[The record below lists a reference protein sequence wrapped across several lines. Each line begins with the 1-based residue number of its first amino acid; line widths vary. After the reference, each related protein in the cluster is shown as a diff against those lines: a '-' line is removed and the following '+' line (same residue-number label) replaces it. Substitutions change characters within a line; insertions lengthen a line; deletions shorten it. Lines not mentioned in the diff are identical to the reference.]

1 MAFVILNLL
10 FTLQIAT
17 EMIGASVEE
26 DVRCQGLDVGKL
38 KANIVYL
45 AGSI

>member
-17 EMIGASVEE
+17 EISGASVEE
-26 DVRCQGLDVGKL
+26 DVRCQGLEIRNL